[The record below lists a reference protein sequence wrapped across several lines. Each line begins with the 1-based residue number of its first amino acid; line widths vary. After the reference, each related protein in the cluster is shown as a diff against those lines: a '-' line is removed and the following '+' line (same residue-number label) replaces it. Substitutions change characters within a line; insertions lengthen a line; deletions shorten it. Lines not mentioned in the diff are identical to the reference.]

1 LIHFYKRAGWYRDD
15 QHLVLGLRMTFSRGE
30 SIALWTGIILF
41 LGIISCL
48 FYRLCSVTCRTM
60 IYNVRPPNSKK
71 KKLNPTEKKV
81 NKILSNENAREIL
94 KAHAITA
101 INSQA
106 NKTKRGFSSQFSLDS
121 IGTVPDLTDRVIRV
135 SFAPTGGQDEAPS
148 RGAETAVANQVP
160 EPASTSDIQA
170 QDSSNVSDSLDQDSI
185 SGVSIGCV
193 SNPPPYDTLSTHSR
207 VSASDP
213 PPEYAS
219 VASPASPTSRAVNE
233 GPASSASVVSVV
245 CPANVAS
252 HASPASVASVA
263 NVGEEAEHE

>member
-1 LIHFYKRAGWYRDD
+1 MG
-15 QHLVLGLRMTFSRGE
+15 FSRGE
-30 SIALWTGIILF
+30 SIALWTGLILF
-41 LGIISCL
+41 VALLSCL
-48 FYRLCSVTCRTM
+48 FYRLLAVTCRTM
-60 IYNVRPPNSKK
+60 IDNVRPVNSKKK

-135 SFAPTGGQDEAPS
+135 SFAPTGTQEEAPN
-148 RGAETAVANQVP
+148 RGAESAATNQVP
-160 EPASTSDIQA
+160 DSPSSSDSQA
-170 QDSSNVSDSLDQDSI
+170 QDSSILNDSLDQDSVSAI
-185 SGVSIGCV
+185 SIGCV

-213 PPEYAS
+213 PPEYSS
-219 VASPASPTSRAVNE
+219 VAVPE
-233 GPASSASVVSVV
+233 
-245 CPANVAS
+245 
-252 HASPASVASVA
+252 
-263 NVGEEAEHE
+263 

>member
-1 LIHFYKRAGWYRDD
+1 
-15 QHLVLGLRMTFSRGE
+15 
-30 SIALWTGIILF
+30 
-41 LGIISCL
+41 
-48 FYRLCSVTCRTM
+48 M

-135 SFAPTGGQDEAPS
+135 SFAPTGAPEEVPS
-148 RGAETAVANQVP
+148 RGTETAATNQVP
-160 EPASTSDIQA
+160 ELASTSDIQA

-193 SNPPPYDTLSTHSR
+193 SNPPPYDTLSTYSR

-219 VASPASPTSRAVNE
+219 VASPASPTSRSVN
-233 GPASSASVVSVV
+233 GSPASPASVAR
-245 CPANVAS
+245 PANDASPSNVASLESPTNVAS
-252 HASPASVASVA
+252 HASPASVA
-263 NVGEEAEHE
+263 NVGEEVEHE

>member
-1 LIHFYKRAGWYRDD
+1 
-15 QHLVLGLRMTFSRGE
+15 
-30 SIALWTGIILF
+30 
-41 LGIISCL
+41 
-48 FYRLCSVTCRTM
+48 M

-148 RGAETAVANQVP
+148 RGAETAATNQVP

-219 VASPASPTSRAVNE
+219 VASPASPNSRAIIGSPASPVSVASPAS
-233 GPASSASVVSVV
+233 PASSAS
-245 CPANVAS
+245 PATPAS
-252 HASPASVASVA
+252 SAGHASVSNA
-263 NVGEEAEHE
+263 GEEVEYE